1 VAFETHIPKPCHK
14 MLNPTMWYMK
24 FAFQKFQP
32 KMLSPTMVDIFQT
45 KVKTKLHPT
54 SGNAQFMHHKSPLW
68 WFLFKDDDMNSNIY
82 LDLLMAQH
90 SMTTSMVQSCEHTNT
105 MLNCQKI

>member
-1 VAFETHIPKPCHK
+1 

-45 KVKTKLHPT
+45 KVKTQLHPT

-68 WFLFKDDDMNSNIY
+68 
-82 LDLLMAQH
+82 
-90 SMTTSMVQSCEHTNT
+90 
-105 MLNCQKI
+105 

>member
-1 VAFETHIPKPCHK
+1 
-14 MLNPTMWYMK
+14 
-24 FAFQKFQP
+24 
-32 KMLSPTMVDIFQT
+32 
-45 KVKTKLHPT
+45 LHPT